1 MRTAERTPD
10 LGPRRPP
17 RTREGRGFSGVTTM
31 TNLGTI
37 IANGTMQA
45 FALHSRGKDIDVT
58 DAIVEAIRTEAKAA
72 LASIIDMGEDLANM
86 GEAMIRHAIN
96 VECNAAAARV
106 ISANT

>member
-1 MRTAERTPD
+1 
-10 LGPRRPP
+10 
-17 RTREGRGFSGVTTM
+17 M

-45 FALHSRGKDIDVT
+45 FALHARGKNIKVT
-58 DAIVEAIRTEAKAA
+58 DEVVDALRTEAKAA
-72 LASIIDMGEDLANM
+72 LTSILDMGDALADM

-106 ISANT
+106 IAANA